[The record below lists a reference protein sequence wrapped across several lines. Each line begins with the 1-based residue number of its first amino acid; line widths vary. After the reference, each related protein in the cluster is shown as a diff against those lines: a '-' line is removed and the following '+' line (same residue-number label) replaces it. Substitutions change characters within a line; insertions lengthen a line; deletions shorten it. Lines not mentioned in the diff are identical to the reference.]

1 MVGSAGGARAGWW
14 HRWGHHSHV
23 NPLFS
28 LPSNVLM
35 SRATLLA
42 ETSVLQQQNSE
53 LCVLLEEYISSR
65 VSVSPSS
72 PAAGDTPARVPH
84 TEIPDMGSLSWRP
97 HCCRAHGVFFP
108 AGEQRAALPPH
119 KVDGLEL
126 GLSQGSAVSAQGQGR
141 DFLGP
146 ELCLEPG
153 LINLF

>member
-1 MVGSAGGARAGWW
+1 MAGGAGRARAGWW

-28 LPSNVLM
+28 LPSNVLT

-53 LCVLLEEYISSR
+53 LCVLLEEYVSSR

-84 TEIPDMGSLSWRP
+84 TEVPDTGVTVLTAVRLTGFSSPQVNSELLCPPTKWMDLSLACPRE
-97 HCCRAHGVFFP
+97 A
-108 AGEQRAALPPH
+108 QRAPKAKAEML
-119 KVDGLEL
+119 
-126 GLSQGSAVSAQGQGR
+126 
-141 DFLGP
+141 
-146 ELCLEPG
+146 
-153 LINLF
+153 